1 MNFSEDVVP
10 ANLDEAV
17 KLLKESLTEED
28 IQEIRRPMSVSTQSH
43 FSGGMAI
50 RNAWSLWDTETRLV
64 KWFKQTYGVEH
75 ADDISGI
82 ILECLWNDVRGEP
95 RRDKILAEGFI
106 RYWQVSEEAHRTGKT
121 LKMEIGKDGVIKDVH
136 LE

>member
-1 MNFSEDVVP
+1 MTFPEDAVP
-10 ANLDEAV
+10 SNLDEAI
-17 KLLKESLTEED
+17 KFLKDSLTEED
-28 IQEIRRPMSVSTQSH
+28 IQEITRPMSVSTQCH

-50 RNAWSLWDTETRLV
+50 RNAWSLWDMETRLV
-64 KWFKQTYGVEH
+64 KWFKQNYGVEH

-95 RRDKILAEGFI
+95 RRDKILAEGYAK
-106 RYWQVSEEAHRTGKT
+106 YWKLSEEATKTGKT
-121 LKMEIGKDGVIKDVH
+121 LKMEIGKDGVIKDVR

>member
-1 MNFSEDVVP
+1 MTHPDDIVP
-10 ANLDEAV
+10 SNLDEAV
-17 KLLKESLTEED
+17 KVLKDSLTEED
-28 IQEIRRPMSVSTQSH
+28 LNEIRRPMSVSTQCH
-43 FSGGMAI
+43 FGYGMAM

-64 KWFKQTYGVEH
+64 KWFKDNYGVEH

-95 RRDKILAEGFI
+95 RRDKILAERFI
-106 RYWQVSEEAHRTGKT
+106 KHWQMSKEATETGKT
-121 LKMEIGKDGVIKDVH
+121 LRFKIGKDGEISDYY